1 MRRRDESPKGLTGL
15 LFGKYSEYVSRLQPL
30 FITCVFLFTFSLVM
44 GYFLGPEISETLLD
58 ELLGGFPDPSNMGIF
73 DLFGFIILNNL
84 SKSLIF
90 MLAGFIL
97 GIPPL
102 LFVVLNGFF
111 IGWVAY
117 SFGADYGLGFV
128 MVALIPHGIIEI
140 PAILLSMAVGMGL
153 GFQLVNKL
161 RGRGSIGDDI
171 RNALGLFIWRIAPM
185 LILAAVLEVTITP
198 LLISTLN
205 LS

>member
-1 MRRRDESPKGLTGL
+1 MRRSDEIPEGLTGL
-15 LFGKYSEYVSRLQPL
+15 LFGKYSEYITRLQPL
-30 FITCVFLFTFSLVM
+30 LITCVFLFTFSLVM
-44 GYFLGPEISETLLD
+44 GYFLGPDISPTLLD
-58 ELLGGFPDPSNMGIF
+58 ELLGEFPDPSNMGVF
-73 DLFGFIILNNL
+73 DLFGFILINNL

-97 GIPPL
+97 GLPPL
-102 LFVVLNGFF
+102 IFVVLNGFF

-117 SFGADYGLGFV
+117 SFGAEYGLGFV
-128 MVALIPHGIIEI
+128 MLALIPHGIVEI

-153 GFQLVNKL
+153 GFQLINKL
-161 RGRGSIGDDI
+161 RGRGSIMSDI
-171 RNALGLFIWRIAPM
+171 RNAIGLFIWRIAPM
-185 LILAAVLEVTITP
+185 IILAAILEVTITP